1 MSLPNTDLYLIPDM
15 LQAGLRVVFCG
26 TALGHES
33 ARQQAYYAHP
43 QNKFWPTLAAV
54 GLTPVQIAPKDYPS
68 VLKCGIGLTDI
79 NKTQQG
85 MDHVLDAA
93 AADAAGLR
101 AKMLHYQP
109 GMLAF
114 TSKRAASF
122 YFGKPTGKLTY
133 GLQAEVIG
141 ATRIWVLPSPSP
153 AAQTSWDIG
162 WWEKLAEQVK

>member
-1 MSLPNTDLYLIPDM
+1 MLPASDIYLIPD
-15 LQAGLRVVFCG
+15 LLAPGLRLVFCG

-54 GLTPVQIAPKDYPS
+54 GLTAERIIPKEYPR
-68 VLKCGIGLTDI
+68 VLEFGIGLTDI

-85 MDHVLDAA
+85 MDHALDKD
-93 AADAAGLR
+93 AADAEGLR

-109 GMLAF
+109 RMLAF

-122 YFGKPTGKLTY
+122 FFGQPTGKLHY
-133 GLQAEVIG
+133 GLQPEMIG
-141 ATRIWVLPSPSP
+141 STRIWVLPSPSP
-153 AAQTSWDIG
+153 AAQTSWDSG
-162 WWEKLAEQVK
+162 WWERVAEEVQ